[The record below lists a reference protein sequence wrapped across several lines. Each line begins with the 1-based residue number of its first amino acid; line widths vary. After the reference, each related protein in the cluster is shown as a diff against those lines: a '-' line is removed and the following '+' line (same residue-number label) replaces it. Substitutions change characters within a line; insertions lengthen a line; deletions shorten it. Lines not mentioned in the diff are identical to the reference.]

1 MGVVSPICIYNI
13 YSMKTFPLSLTQHPA
28 TSTEEKTGGGAVGL
42 TLLATLQPNAAAA
55 GGMVATLQPSAATAG
70 GVVATLQ
77 PSATAAGGV
86 VATLQPSAATAGGV
100 VAQLPLQLALVS
112 PCTYILVYIQI
123 GIISLISS
131 QLFMLVESP
140 ANCLSEHHHH

>member
-1 MGVVSPICIYNI
+1 
-13 YSMKTFPLSLTQHPA
+13 MKTFPLSSTQHPA
-28 TSTEEKTGGGAVGL
+28 TSTEEKPGGGAVRL
-42 TLLATLQPNAAAA
+42 TLLATLQPNAAAT
-55 GGMVATLQPSAATAG
+55 GGVVATLQPSATAAG

-86 VATLQPSAATAGGV
+86 VATLQPSAAAAGGVVATLQPSAAAAGGV
-100 VAQLPLQLALVS
+100 VAQLPLQLSLVS
-112 PCTYILVYIQI
+112 PCTYVLVYVQI

-131 QLFMLVESP
+131 RLFMLVESP